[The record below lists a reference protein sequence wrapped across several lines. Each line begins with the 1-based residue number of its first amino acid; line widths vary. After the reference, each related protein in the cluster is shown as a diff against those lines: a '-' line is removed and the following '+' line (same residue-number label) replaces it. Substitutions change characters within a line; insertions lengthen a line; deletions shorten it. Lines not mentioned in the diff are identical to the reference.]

1 MGDVMPKT
9 ATNPFL
15 ERFRALRK
23 KAGLTQQ
30 DVAKHLDLNQAT
42 YSAMER
48 GSQKIFT
55 EYLPKIAKALGIQVW
70 QIFADAEETGALD
83 DQTKRFLEMW
93 GHFDESEKNV
103 IMAMAE
109 QICKKKDLELHDPN
123 TNHDANSAA
132 PTDNKK
138 ARTDKGG
145 KKVAKA
151 G

>member
-1 MGDVMPKT
+1 MGDSMAKI
-9 ATNPFL
+9 ATSPFL
-15 ERFRALRK
+15 ERLRAFRK
-23 KAGLTQQ
+23 KAGLNQQ
-30 DVAKHLDLNQAT
+30 EVAKHLGLNQAT

-55 EYLPKIAKALGIQVW
+55 EYLPKIAKAIGIQVW
-70 QIFADAEETGALD
+70 QLFADPEETGALD

-93 GHFDESEKNV
+93 GHFDASEKGV

-123 TNHDANSAA
+123 TDRHADSDAI
-132 PTDNKK
+132 PDNKK
-138 ARTDKGG
+138 AREDKGG
-145 KKVAKA
+145 KKVAKT